1 MAPVINKSIK
11 QELFQLFS
19 RSVYYELFKMI
30 QPYDATDLLTLS
42 YTSTR
47 EISAL
52 YLHPRTEK
60 STPVSAEA
68 SPVLAFIGIN
78 SLRVNVWFIVG
89 VASQACIR
97 LHDII
102 TW

>member
-1 MAPVINKSIK
+1 MAHVINKSLK

-19 RSVYYELFKMI
+19 CSVI
-30 QPYDATDLLTLS
+30 QPLHATDLLTLS

-68 SPVLAFIGIN
+68 SPVLAIIGSN
-78 SLRVNVWFIVG
+78 SLGVNVCFIVG
-89 VASQACIR
+89 VA
-97 LHDII
+97 
-102 TW
+102 

>member
-1 MAPVINKSIK
+1 MAHVINKSLK

-19 RSVYYELFKMI
+19 CSVV
-30 QPYDATDLLTLS
+30 QPLWHATDLLTLS

-60 STPVSAEA
+60 STPVSSEA
-68 SPVLAFIGIN
+68 SPILAIIEGN
-78 SLRVNVWFIVG
+78 SLGVKVWFIEG
-89 VASQACIR
+89 VALQACIR

-102 TW
+102 IW